1 MHLQEGH
8 LPQVPLLQGERGGV
22 GRLSGAPEERLD
34 RGAAED
40 AATDREDEEGGDEDE
55 RMPPGTASTM
65 LTNCLKSS
73 RACSASSCHP
83 EAEDG
88 AEGLRRRSANA
99 RGGVRTRRQPHD
111 APHTSNSSR

>member
-55 RMPPGTASTM
+55 RMPPGSVDDAHK
-65 LTNCLKSS
+65 L
-73 RACSASSCHP
+73 P
-83 EAEDG
+83 EEL
-88 AEGLRRRSANA
+88 EGLLSVIVPPGSRGW
-99 RGGVRTRRQPHD
+99 RGGF
-111 APHTSNSSR
+111 APEICERKRWRSHAPSAA